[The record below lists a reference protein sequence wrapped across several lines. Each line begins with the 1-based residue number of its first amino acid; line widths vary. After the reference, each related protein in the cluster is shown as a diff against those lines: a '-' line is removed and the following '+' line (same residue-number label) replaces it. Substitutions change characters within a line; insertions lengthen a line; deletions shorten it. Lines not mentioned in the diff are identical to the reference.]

1 MFGTY
6 SAFLISISRSSPL
19 GRTTR
24 STMVPTPMMAAL
36 LPSATESS
44 PSFRSIKW
52 ANLALSLQMWC
63 VAPLSTAHIPDTFL
77 PVEIPHSRET
87 ANATRS

>member
-44 PSFRSIKW
+44 PSFRSIKL

-63 VAPLSTAHIPDTFL
+63 VAPLSTAHIPDIFL

>member
-1 MFGTY
+1 MLGTY

-19 GRTTR
+19 GRTTC

-63 VAPLSTAHIPDTFL
+63 VAPLSTAHIPDIFL
-77 PVEIPHSRET
+77 PVEIPHSMET